1 MATQK
6 SQKLSPKFSC
16 KTCDYNT
23 SIKCEYKKHL
33 LSAKHNSA
41 TIGNGLQPKVS
52 EKFACEICDYNTS
65 IKCDYKKHL
74 LTLKHRNLTNSQ
86 ENSQKEV
93 ESNDSS
99 YLCEICLKK
108 YITRSGL
115 WRHKKKCSPNETKN
129 EPPAENT
136 MALTSSHIDNHL
148 IIELIKQNGEILK
161 QLAEI
166 NVHRCKIEQTRFSN
180 SNENN

>member
-1 MATQK
+1 MVTES
-6 SQKLSPKFSC
+6 SQKVANK
-16 KTCDYNT
+16 Y
-23 SIKCEYKKHL
+23 Y
-33 LSAKHNSA
+33 
-41 TIGNGLQPKVS
+41 
-52 EKFACEICDYNTS
+52 CEICDYGTS
-65 IKCDYKKHL
+65 KTNNYKKHL
-74 LTLKHRNLTNSQ
+74 MTTKHEQVTLCNKNVAKVAIEQNT
-86 ENSQKEV
+86 
-93 ESNDSS
+93 DDISS
-99 YLCEICLKK
+99 YSCEICLKK

-115 WRHKKKCSPNETKN
+115 WRHKKKCSPNETKH

-180 SNENN
+180 SNEDN